1 MPNLQQQSFQ
11 SENQDELEIRRL
23 KKQKLLLK
31 DQISNLEKRLVP
43 DVPA

>member
-1 MPNLQQQSFQ
+1 MISNLAASPV
-11 SENQDELEIRRL
+11 QDELELRRL

-31 DQISNLEKRLVP
+31 DQISVLEKRLVP